1 MAASA
6 PPFDDR
12 SNHQSNQQFPFE
24 FAPHLTQ
31 DSELLRQLNFLP
43 GLKELLM
50 VRQVH
55 ALEHATAWVLTES
68 MPPRSAPA
76 PFSFF
81 PTPAEADQ
89 VGGMSTSEGFYLY
102 GRFDIAQLRRATQQA
117 LQRIVNGEW
126 NLAVHPRCGT
136 NLSVGMMLAAG
147 LTIGTHLVLPR
158 EPIGQLLGLGA
169 ATVTAMQLAPELGG
183 WAQKYVTTAIPFNL
197 AVEEIQYLGERQ
209 GYPTHFVRV
218 RWINR

>member
-6 PPFDDR
+6 PPFDQR
-12 SNHQSNQQFPFE
+12 SNSRSDSQFPFE
-24 FAPHLTQ
+24 FAPQRSQ
-31 DSELLRQLNFLP
+31 DSDLLRQLNFLP

-68 MPPRSAPA
+68 MPPRPPSP
-76 PFSFF
+76 PFSLF

-102 GRFDIAQLRRATQQA
+102 GRFDAFEVRRATRTA
-117 LQRIVNGEW
+117 LQRIVSGEW

-136 NLSVGMMLAAG
+136 NFSVGILLTAG
-147 LTIGTHLVLPR
+147 LTIGTSLVLPR

-169 ATVTAMQLAPELGG
+169 ATMTALQIAPELGG
-183 WAQKYVTTAIPFNL
+183 WAQKYVTTSIPFNL
-197 AVEEIQYLGERQ
+197 AIEDVQYLGERQ
-209 GYPTHFVRV
+209 GFPAHFVRV
-218 RWINR
+218 KWIER